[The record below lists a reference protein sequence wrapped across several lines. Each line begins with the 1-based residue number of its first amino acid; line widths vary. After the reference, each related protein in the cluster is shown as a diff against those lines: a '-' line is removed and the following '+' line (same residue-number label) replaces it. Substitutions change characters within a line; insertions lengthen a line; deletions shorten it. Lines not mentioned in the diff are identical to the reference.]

1 VIYTVDEI
9 AMIVFAVADRSA
21 IEEKQL
27 RLVESS
33 LERSEQMI
41 HSFLQRNTAYAA
53 RTVITSA
60 GMPEYQA
67 DLIPSESVQRHR
79 DVIFLPTRPVEV
91 GTIQVWENR
100 ETQDFTGI
108 SPLVAGKDYQLEGIE
123 NGWSRYG
130 LLRRL
135 NRSWPTSPGGVK
147 VTYYSGMDSARN
159 PDFYDMLRLATLITF
174 RSEYAKAAAYEKF
187 TLRPQGP
194 VASESIGKYSYSN
207 DNANLNAAVSGEYS
221 SIPLAAIDYLQPLVS
236 YGVFL

>member
-1 VIYTVDEI
+1 MIYTVDEI
-9 AMIVFAVADRSA
+9 AAIVFAVADRSA

-41 HSFLQRNTAYAA
+41 HAFLQRNTAYAA

-67 DLIPSESVQRHR
+67 DLIPTNSIERHR
-79 DVIFLPTRPVEV
+79 DALFLPTRPVEV
-91 GTIQVWENR
+91 GTIQVRENR
-100 ETQDFTGI
+100 ETQDFTNATL
-108 SPLVAGKDYQLEGIE
+108 LVYGTDYQLEGVE
-123 NGWSRYG
+123 NGWSKYG

-135 NRSWPTSPGGVK
+135 KGSWPKSPGGIK

-174 RSEYAKAAAYEKF
+174 RSEYAKAAAFEKF

-194 VASESIGKYSYSN
+194 IASESIGKYSYSN
-207 DNANLNAAVSGEYS
+207 DNANINAAINGDYA
-221 SIPLAAIDYLQPLVS
+221 SIPPAAIDYLQPLVS
-236 YGVFL
+236 YGMFI